1 MDDTTSCTV
10 VVNLNYLDLD
20 HQLNKTQMTMLKPHV
35 DGEIEDQQPILHAAE
50 ESHIA
55 SSSTSAITSTPKKP
69 KMRNFNHSEH
79 RISFKG
85 KNMHVHIFPLKKF
98 YAQKQCVFS
107 FKKKLYAQKRFFI
120 FTLKRNST
128 PRSDASYFP

>member
-1 MDDTTSCTV
+1 MNDTTSCKLV
-10 VVNLNYLDLD
+10 LNLNYLDLD

-69 KMRNFNHSEH
+69 KMGNFNHSEH
-79 RISFKG
+79 RISF
-85 KNMHVHIFPLKKF
+85 MHVHIFPLKKTLRSE
-98 YAQKQCVFS
+98 AMHC
-107 FKKKLYAQKRFFI
+107 FF
-120 FTLKRNST
+120 L
-128 PRSDASYFP
+128 

>member
-35 DGEIEDQQPILHAAE
+35 DGEIEDQQPIPHAAE

-69 KMRNFNHSEH
+69 KKRNFNHSEH

-98 YAQKQCVFS
+98 YSQKQCVF
-107 FKKKLYAQKRFFI
+107 FL
-120 FTLKRNST
+120 
-128 PRSDASYFP
+128 

>member
-1 MDDTTSCTV
+1 MLRTLHDNDFFYRKGANTMDDTTSCTV

-20 HQLNKTQMTMLKPHV
+20 RQLNKTQMTMLKPHV

-79 RISFKG
+79 RISF
-85 KNMHVHIFPLKKF
+85 
-98 YAQKQCVFS
+98 
-107 FKKKLYAQKRFFI
+107 
-120 FTLKRNST
+120 
-128 PRSDASYFP
+128 